1 MTYFADRTFVLNYS
15 QDNDIENLREVL
27 DRVTLIDSDGER
39 SHNWF
44 KDKDGYTALM
54 VAVNRGHIECVKL
67 LLEYNAAQIIDE
79 KEVVTGK
86 TCCHMASA
94 KGYNEILKLI
104 LDAKAD
110 PNSQQN
116 NGNTPLIWTCA
127 NGHVEST
134 KLLLQYGADVN
145 ILNRDNWSPAIYAA
159 HNNHIDC
166 LQIIIKNANL
176 DIQTNDGYTALH
188 YSVGLNLVDITTLLL
203 EHSCRRDLK
212 NIANKVPAELAKTD
226 QIKALL
232 DCSIEDLKNCK
243 NDDLYFYKKL
253 CDREDVSNDTLRIVL
268 RKVLDTL
275 SELKSNLN

>member
-15 QDNDIENLREVL
+15 KDNDIENLREVL
-27 DRVTLIDSDGER
+27 DRVTLIDNDGQR

-44 KDKDGYTALM
+44 QDKEGYTALHA
-54 VAVNRGHIECVKL
+54 AVNKGHTECVKL

-79 KEVVTGK
+79 KEFITGK
-86 TCCHMASA
+86 TCLHMASA
-94 KGYNEILKLI
+94 KGYSDILKL
-104 LDAKAD
+104 LLEAKAD

-116 NGNTPLIWTCA
+116 NGNTPLIWSCA

-134 KLLLQYGADVN
+134 QLLLQHGADVN
-145 ILNRDNWSPAIYAA
+145 ILNRDNWSPAIYAT
-159 HNNHIDC
+159 HNNHIEC
-166 LQIIIKNANL
+166 LRIIIGIANL
-176 DIQTNDGYTALH
+176 DIQTTDGYTALH
-188 YSVGLNLVDITTLLL
+188 YSAGLQLADITTLLL
-203 EHSCRRDLK
+203 EHNCRRDLK

-226 QIKALL
+226 QMKALL
-232 DCSIEDLKNCK
+232 DCSMEDLDNCK

-275 SELKSNLN
+275 TELKSKLN